1 MARTSRK
8 KRQGS
13 SLGVSGI
20 MKAALYVRLSVE
32 DNGSIGRDSVEN
44 QLELLQNFSNQF
56 EQIKIVK
63 TYIDNGQ
70 TGTDFVRPEWER
82 LMGDVKNRIVNCI
95 IVKDLSRFARNYL
108 EAGDYLQKI
117 FPFIGVRL
125 IAVNDQYD
133 SANELFPEKDLIAE
147 FKNLAND
154 QYSKDISR
162 KVISA
167 FRTKKGNGEFI
178 GNKAPYGYII
188 KDHHFVIDEPAA
200 AVVRRIFFMKIQ
212 GISSY
217 RIADIL
223 NKEGIFSPGS
233 YAREQGYQK
242 YRDSDVLWQAGA
254 ISRILYNRVYAG
266 DLVQG
271 KYNRSIYTSQKR
283 GLRKEAD
290 WEILENAHEA
300 IIEKKL
306 FEQVQEIRKKNK
318 KIRQDKQENPS
329 YKNVLEG
336 ILICGVCKRVM
347 YRNKDVRN
355 QKAQYYFYCAS
366 SYLDPHAKCNTS
378 SVVDYRIFNLVLK
391 QIKLQIEL
399 AVEAKAV
406 IEKMK
411 QANGFAVLLDHKK
424 RELERIR
431 EERNRYL
438 YLKTEIYED
447 FKQGILSREEFCCA
461 KERYTQQIEALD
473 EKMEGMEAEK
483 KEFEAVINTE
493 NKWLQAFLRFR
504 DEKELTREM
513 AVELLEKVEIYKDK
527 RIHITFRFRNE
538 YEYLI
543 SQIELGGEK
552 GGENIPG

>member
-8 KRQGS
+8 KGQGS
-13 SLGVSGI
+13 SMTVSGI

-44 QLELLQNFSNQF
+44 QLGLLQNFSDQF
-56 EQIKIVK
+56 EQIKVVK

-95 IVKDLSRFARNYL
+95 VVKDLSRFARNYL

-154 QYSKDISR
+154 QYSKDISK
-162 KVISA
+162 KVMSS

-178 GNKAPYGYII
+178 GSKAPYGYII

-200 AVVRRIFFMKIQ
+200 AVVRRIFCMKIQ

-217 RIADIL
+217 KIADIL
-223 NKEGIFSPGS
+223 NREGILSPGS
-233 YAREQGYQK
+233 YAREQGCQK
-242 YRDSDVLWQAGA
+242 YRNSDVLWQAGA
-254 ISRILYNRVYAG
+254 ISRILYNRVYVG

-271 KYNRSIYTSQKR
+271 KYNRSIYTSQRR
-283 GLRKEAD
+283 GLKKEAD
-290 WEILENAHEA
+290 WEVLENAHEA
-300 IIEKKL
+300 VIERKL
-306 FEQVQEIRKKNK
+306 FDQVQEIREKNR
-318 KIRQDKQENPS
+318 KIRQDKQGNPG

-366 SYLDPHAKCNTS
+366 AYRDPHARCNTS
-378 SVVDYRIFNLVLK
+378 SVADYRIFNLVLK

-399 AVEAKAV
+399 AVEAKTV
-406 IEKMK
+406 IDKMK
-411 QANGFAVLLDHKK
+411 KTNGFAVLLEHKK

-447 FKQGILSREEFCCA
+447 FKQGLLNREEFCCA

-483 KEFEAVINTE
+483 KEFEEVINTE

-513 AVELLEKVEIYKDK
+513 ATELLEKVEIYEDK